1 VKLMYVERP
10 SALLAACAQ
19 VGVRVRSAAADAH
32 VALVG
37 RTAVWAAPLVYGAK
51 GITGF
56 TVSNIISKQQR
67 INGLS
72 GVPPRGSPV

>member
-1 VKLMYVERP
+1 VKLIFVERP

-37 RTAVWAAPLVYGAK
+37 RSAVWTMPLVYGAK
-51 GITGF
+51 GITGL
-56 TVSNIISKQQR
+56 TVSNINKQR
-67 INGLS
+67 INGAS